1 MKYDTK
7 NLAVNIRELR
17 IQNHLSQEEFGAK
30 FGVSQ
35 KEVSH
40 WETGFRIVPTVIII
54 KICCEFDIT
63 PNELFE

>member
-7 NLAVNIRELR
+7 NLAGNIRELR

-40 WETGFRIVPTVIII
+40 
-54 KICCEFDIT
+54 
-63 PNELFE
+63 